1 MIIHIQKLQQN
12 STFAQCCR
20 EYLRQIKKA
29 TLTFGLF
36 TRPLSHYLHFYSKV
50 FSAATPFSLQTVLWL
65 LLFKSGTSQVLMR
78 LFAGIP
84 CLHERKCK
92 PI

>member
-20 EYLRQIKKA
+20 EYLRQIKSHFDIWAFYK
-29 TLTFGLF
+29 TLVT
-36 TRPLSHYLHFYSKV
+36 LSIFYSKI
-50 FSAATPFSLQTVLWL
+50 FSAATPFSLQTAMWL
-65 LLFKSGTSQVLMR
+65 LLFKPGTSPALMR
-78 LFAGIP
+78 SFAGIP